1 MSPIVSVFKN
11 PPDGGRGF
19 HRDIRVRWALEE
31 VGQPYQLRLLTFSE
45 MRRPEY
51 RQLHP
56 FGQMPTYEDGD
67 LVLFE
72 SGAIV
77 HHIAQ
82 QYPGLLPADRNSR
95 SRAVMWMFAALD
107 TIEPA
112 ISSGSVSQLQ
122 QRLRELSTALGD
134 NEWLDGA
141 FSAGDLLMVTVLR
154 VLRGANMLEANP
166 ILYSYVERAEARPAF
181 QRDRV
186 PASGVAGFH
195 SHR

>member
-11 PPDGGRGF
+11 PPDGGRGL

-31 VGQPYQLRLLTFSE
+31 VGQSYQLRLLTFSE

-51 RQLHP
+51 RALHP

-82 QYPGLLPADRNSR
+82 EYPGLLPLDRNGR
-95 SRAVMWMFAALD
+95 SRAAMWMFAALN
-107 TIEPA
+107 TIEPSV
-112 ISSGSVSQLQ
+112 SSGSIGYLQ
-122 QRLRELSTALGD
+122 QRLHELSVLLGEKD
-134 NEWLDGA
+134 WLDGA

-154 VLRGANMLEANP
+154 GLRGADVLEENP
-166 ILYSYVERAEARPAF
+166 NLHRYIERAEARPAF
-181 QRDRV
+181 QRALM
-186 PASGVAGFH
+186 ASSNLSRSA
-195 SHR
+195 

>member
-1 MSPIVSVFKN
+1 MTPIVSVFKN

-77 HHIAQ
+77 HHIAH
-82 QYPGLLPADRNSR
+82 QYPGLVPADRNSR

-112 ISSGSVSQLQ
+112 ISSGSVSHLQ
-122 QRLRELSTALGD
+122 QRLHELSTALGD
-134 NEWLDGA
+134 SEWLDGA
-141 FSAGDLLMVTVLR
+141 FSAGDLLMVAVLR
-154 VLRGANMLEANP
+154 APHGANLLEAYPN
-166 ILYSYVERAEARPAF
+166 LYSYVERAEARPAF
-181 QRDRV
+181 QRALIASSNRV
-186 PASGVAGFH
+186 RSA
-195 SHR
+195 

>member
-1 MSPIVSVFKN
+1 MSPIVSIFKN

-45 MRRPEY
+45 MRHLEY

-67 LVLFE
+67 LALFE

-82 QYPGLLPADRNSR
+82 QYPGLLPTDRNSR

-107 TIEPA
+107 TVEPA
-112 ISSGSVSQLQ
+112 ISSGSVSHVQ
-122 QRLRELSTALGD
+122 QRIHQLSTALGD
-134 NEWLDGA
+134 NEWLDGD

-154 VLRGANMLEANP
+154 VLRGANLLEANSM
-166 ILYSYVERAEARPAF
+166 LNSYVERAEKRPAF
-181 QRDRV
+181 QRALRTSSNQSRS
-186 PASGVAGFH
+186 P
-195 SHR
+195 

>member
-19 HRDIRVRWALEE
+19 HRDIRVRWAIEE

-51 RQLHP
+51 RKSHS
-56 FGQMPTYEDGD
+56 FGQMPLYEDGD

-95 SRAVMWMFAALD
+95 SRAVMWMFAALN
-107 TIEPA
+107 TVEPA
-112 ISSGSVSQLQ
+112 VSFGSLSLLQ
-122 QRLRELSTALGD
+122 QRMHELSVVLGD
-134 NEWLDGA
+134 KEWLDGA
-141 FSAGDLLMVTVLR
+141 FSAGDLLMVSVLR
-154 VLRGANMLEANP
+154 ALRGDVPDDKPNLHN
-166 ILYSYVERAEARPAF
+166 YVEHAEARPAF
-181 QRDRV
+181 QRALKDSANLVRS
-186 PASGVAGFH
+186 A
-195 SHR
+195 

>member
-1 MSPIVSVFKN
+1 MLPIVSVFKN
-11 PPDGGRGF
+11 PPDGGRGL

-51 RQLHP
+51 RRLHP
-56 FGQMPTYEDGD
+56 FGQMPIYEDGD

-77 HHIAQ
+77 HHIAHE
-82 QYPGLLPADRNSR
+82 YSGLLPTDRTSR

-107 TIEPA
+107 TIEPCVA
-112 ISSGSVSQLQ
+112 SGSVGYLQ
-122 QRLRELSTALGD
+122 QRLHELSVVLGND
-134 NEWLDGA
+134 EWLDGA

-154 VLRGANMLEANP
+154 ALRGANVLEDNP
-166 ILYSYVERAEARPAF
+166 NLYNYVARAEARTAF
-181 QRDRV
+181 QRALM
-186 PASGVAGFH
+186 ASSNLVRSA
-195 SHR
+195 

>member
-107 TIEPA
+107 TIAPA

-122 QRLRELSTALGD
+122 QRLHELSTALGD
-134 NEWLDGA
+134 KEWLDGA

-154 VLRGANMLEANP
+154 VLRGANMLEANRN
-166 ILYSYVERAEARPAF
+166 LYSYVERAEARPAF
-181 QRDRV
+181 KRALI
-186 PASGVAGFH
+186 ASSYLSRTA
-195 SHR
+195 